1 MNAFWWIGA
10 VVVFVLVVVAALVW
24 HDDRVHKK
32 AMEQARREFFEKYG
46 H

>member
-10 VVVFVLVVVAALVW
+10 VVVFVLVFAALVW